1 MISTLLIC
9 VAQQLISAQS
19 AGTFTPTGSMTVA
32 RTQHTATLLTDG
44 RVLIVGGAFLASAEI
59 YDPSTSAFSTTG
71 SMSAPRWEHT
81 ATLLPDGRVLIVGG
95 GNGHGLAAPSVEIYD
110 PATGAFSPGG
120 NLLFPR
126 DGHSAILLANGTVL
140 LVGGSGLAAF
150 PALAPAEVYDPAT
163 GVSTPTG
170 PYVGTGGCDFCDP
183 STVLADGR
191 VLFPQQAQWQGPD
204 RWGPVQLYDPSSNL
218 FSLTGTMLDD
228 RDAAAPLLN
237 GNVLFAGGEDDF
249 GRKATAELYDAAT
262 GTFSST
268 GSMLFS
274 RAWHT
279 LTLLPDG
286 RVLAAGG
293 ETEACIGPQQFC
305 YFGGTVASAELYDP
319 VSGAFSATSSMTAA
333 REIHTATLLNDGR
346 VLVAGGESW
355 IGAFPQASA
364 SAELYTPPALIP
376 APRLFPLS
384 GDGQGAIWHATTGEV
399 VSGGNPAIAGE
410 ALAMYTSNLA
420 EGGAV
425 PPQVTIGAK
434 LAEILYFGDAPGYPG
449 YFQVNFRVPNG
460 VAPGSAVP
468 VRLTY
473 IGRPS
478 NAVTIGVR

>member
-9 VAQQLISAQS
+9 VAQQPIVAQS
-19 AGTFTPTGSMTVA
+19 AGTFSATGPMTTPRS
-32 RTQHTATLLTDG
+32 QHSATLLTDG

-59 YDPSTSAFSTTG
+59 YDPSTSAFSATG
-71 SMSAPRWEHT
+71 SMSTPRWQHT
-81 ATLLPDGRVLIVGG
+81 STLLPDGRVLIAGG
-95 GNGHGLAAPSVEIYD
+95 GNGHGPLASVEIYD
-110 PATGAFSPGG
+110 PATGAFSPAG

-126 DGHSAILLANGTVL
+126 AGHSALQLANGTVL

-163 GVSTPTG
+163 GGSTPTG

-191 VLFPQQAQWQGPD
+191 VLFPQQAPA
-204 RWGPVQLYDPSSNL
+204 QLYDPSSNL
-218 FSLTGTMLDD
+218 FSLTGAMLDD

-249 GRKATAELYDAAT
+249 GRKSTAELYDAAA
-262 GTFSST
+262 GAFSST
-268 GSMLFS
+268 GSMLSS

-319 VSGAFSATSSMTAA
+319 VSGTFSATGTMTTA
-333 REIHTATLLNDGR
+333 REIHTATLLNDGK
-346 VLVAGGESW
+346 VLVAGGELYAGS
-355 IGAFPQASA
+355 ASPQVTA
-364 SAELYTPPALIP
+364 SAELYTPPTSIP
-376 APRLFPLS
+376 APRLFPVS
-384 GDGQGAIWHATTGEV
+384 GDGQGAIWHVTTGQIA
-399 VSGGNPAIAGE
+399 SSDNPAIAGE
-410 ALAMYTSNLA
+410 VLATYTTSLVD
-420 EGGAV
+420 GGV
-425 PPQVTIGAK
+425 IPPQVAIGPK

-460 VAPGSAVP
+460 VAPGSGVP

-478 NAVTIGVR
+478 NAVTIGVQ